1 MLSAVAKSGGGKKL
15 IALLAFLLF
24 AFLFFAFLLFAPQ
37 AMFAARFEYEGL
49 YYYILSDEDKTC
61 QVGGF
66 SSSLTSVV
74 IPSTVTYNGTTY
86 AVTSIGYY
94 AFRDCYDLTA
104 IEIPNS
110 VISIGVC
117 AFSGCTNLT
126 AIEIPN
132 SVTSIGEEAFYGCDR
147 LHSVTIGAGVVSI
160 GRDAFS
166 TPEIVIWLCN
176 TPPEGYTNARG
187 SVNYVTNTSY
197 ENLGDVKVCPY
208 LSSPFEVDGIKYVP
222 TNLSERICDVI
233 DDSSDHSTVVI
244 PSAVVFD
251 GTTYAVRCIGDY
263 AFYNCNNLTT
273 IEIPSSITSIGDGAF
288 SRCFG
293 LTAIQIPSSVT
304 SIGSFAFSGCS
315 GLTAIEIPSS
325 VTSIG
330 EEAFYGCSGLTAV
343 EIPNSVTSIG
353 DYAFYGCS
361 SLTSVE
367 IPNSVTSIGDVA
379 FYGCST
385 LASIEIPNSVTSIG
399 SYAFAECSSLTAVEI
414 GNSVTSIGSSAFAE
428 CSSLTAVEIGNSVT
442 SIGSSTFSG
451 CSGLTAIEIPSSVT
465 SIGEEAFYGCSGLTA
480 IEIPN
485 SVTSIGEE
493 AFYGCDRLHS
503 VTIGAGVLSI
513 GSNAFVYRD
522 DDNNTYRPEKVIWLC
537 NTPPAGYTNA
547 WGSVNYAAN
556 TSYKSSSS
564 VKVYPYL
571 SSLFEVGGIKY
582 VPTSPSERTCD
593 AIDCAYDATSDVRI
607 GRTVNYQGI
616 EMTVEDIRPYTCYD
630 NDRMKALHLDGYVGN
645 IGDNAFY
652 DCNSLA
658 GVEIPNTVTSL
669 GNNCFQSC
677 SSLTQADIN
686 ANGSLGSNCFEG
698 CSSLTKADIN
708 VNGSLG
714 SNCFE
719 GCTALTQ
726 AILGDSVTNISES
739 CFRDCSSLPKI
750 TIPAAVESI
759 GNNVFR
765 GCTSLANVTI
775 ADRDSVLT
783 LGYNKAYYSSEDGEP
798 MFADCPL
805 NAVYI
810 GGNISYSTYASDGY
824 SPFYRNTSLESV
836 TITDKET
843 EISENEFYG
852 CTNLKNVTLGDGI
865 ETIGSY
871 AFSGCAALTDFTFG
885 SSLKSIG
892 EEAFSDCTA
901 MTRLVS
907 RTAEPPVCGPQALDD
922 INKWTCKLY
931 VPDASID
938 AYQSAD
944 QWKEFFFITDIAHAT
959 EDGGSSADR
968 ILSGR
973 VQVFDLLGRQ
983 LKEARNANSIDEVLN
998 GLPSGT
1004 YILRGSGAAMK
1015 VIHE

>member
-1 MLSAVAKSGGGKKL
+1 MLTPRIAKRSCQIGGGKKL
-15 IALLAFLLF
+15 IALLAFLLFAFLFF

-304 SIGSFAFSGCS
+304 SIGSSTFSDCS
-315 GLTAIEIPSS
+315 GLTAIEIPNSVTSIGEWAFSDCTNLSQLVIEDGGEALTIQSNTFSGCPITSLYMGRNVNDYINFSSLETLTIGSS

-330 EEAFYGCSGLTAV
+330 NSAFEGCSGLTAV

-353 DYAFYGCS
+353 SDAFSYCS
-361 SLTSVE
+361 GLT
-367 IPNSVTSIGDVA
+367 
-379 FYGCST
+379 
-385 LASIEIPNSVTSIG
+385 SIEIPNSVTSIE
-399 SYAFAECSSLTAVEI
+399 SNAFAACTSIRELIIEDGEKKLTMNGPFDYCNISTLYLGRTVDGLFSFIESSLESLTI
-414 GNSVTSIGSSAFAE
+414 GNLVTSIGD
-428 CSSLTAVEIGNSVT
+428 N
-442 SIGSSTFSG
+442 TFSG
-451 CSGLTAIEIPSSVT
+451 CSSLTSV
-465 SIGEEAFYGCSGLTA
+465 I
-480 IEIPN
+480 
-485 SVTSIGEE
+485 
-493 AFYGCDRLHS
+493 
-503 VTIGAGVLSI
+503 
-513 GSNAFVYRD
+513 
-522 DDNNTYRPEKVIWLC
+522 
-537 NTPPAGYTNA
+537 
-547 WGSVNYAAN
+547 
-556 TSYKSSSS
+556 
-564 VKVYPYL
+564 
-571 SSLFEVGGIKY
+571 
-582 VPTSPSERTCD
+582 
-593 AIDCAYDATSDVRI
+593 
-607 GRTVNYQGI
+607 
-616 EMTVEDIRPYTCYD
+616 
-630 NDRMKALHLDGYVGN
+630 
-645 IGDNAFY
+645 
-652 DCNSLA
+652 
-658 GVEIPNTVTSL
+658 IPNTVNSL
-669 GNNCFQSC
+669 G
-677 SSLTQADIN
+677 
-686 ANGSLGSNCFEG
+686 GH
-698 CSSLTKADIN
+698 
-708 VNGSLG
+708 
-714 SNCFE
+714 CFE

-726 AILGDSVTNISES
+726 ANINVNGSLGASCFQGCTALTQANINVNGSLGDYCFSECTALTQATLGAGVTGILGS
-739 CFRDCSSLPKI
+739 CFRNCSPLTEI
-750 TIPAAVESI
+750 TIPAAVDSI
-759 GNNVFR
+759 GNNVFE

-775 ADRDSVLT
+775 ADRDSELA
-783 LGYNKAYYSSEDGEP
+783 LGYNSSYSSYDDRP

-805 NAVYI
+805 NTVYI
-810 GGNISYSTYASDGY
+810 GGNISYPTAASRGY

-973 VQVFDLLGRQ
+973 VQVFDLSGHQ